1 MKRKLDVL
9 VLSDIHLGTYGCRAE
24 ELLDYLRSVAPRM
37 VILNG
42 DIVDIWA
49 FKKSFFPPSHMKV
62 LKRLLKL
69 ASKVPVY
76 YITGNHDDALRR
88 YSPATLGNLRLC
100 DRLDI
105 TLDRERYWF
114 FHGDI
119 FDASTTHAR
128 WLAKLGGFGYDLL
141 IRLNNLVNRVLVML
155 GRPRMSF
162 SARIKKSVKR
172 AVAYI
177 GDFEETAA
185 GIAIHDGFQYVVCGH
200 IHQPQLRTIAT
211 DKGSVRYMNSG
222 DWIEHMSALEYAEG
236 AWTLYTHAQNVEGA
250 TSKVREPEGEL
261 VEA

>member
-24 ELLDYLRSVAPRM
+24 ELLEYLRSVSPRM

-49 FKKSFFPPSHMKV
+49 FKKSFFPASHMKV

-88 YSPATLGNLRLC
+88 YSPADLGNLRLC
-100 DRLDI
+100 DRLNI
-105 TLDRERYWF
+105 TLAGERYWF

-141 IRLNNLVNRVLVML
+141 IRLNNVVNRALVLM

-185 GIAIHDGFQYVVCGH
+185 NVAMHDGFQYVVCGH
-200 IHQPQLRTIAT
+200 IHQPQLRTIT
-211 DKGSVRYMNSG
+211 TEKGSVRYMNSG
-222 DWIEHMSALEYAEG
+222 DWIEHMSALEYADG
-236 AWTLYTHAQNVEGA
+236 AWTLYAHTRKSEVLTNNMSEREEEFVEI
-250 TSKVREPEGEL
+250 
-261 VEA
+261 